1 MRFSTT
7 FAIIGFDWGHLKQ
20 SKGGIENGEL
30 IERLGLEYWREEL
43 EKKKK
48 REERKIMERT
58 RSEISV
64 FGDKSFWFLSLL
76 QAFAMEMDPDVLFR
90 V

>member
-1 MRFSTT
+1 M
-7 FAIIGFDWGHLKQ
+7 GFDCGHLKQ
-20 SKGGIENGEL
+20 SKGGIGYGEL
-30 IERLGLEYWREEL
+30 MERFGLEYWREEL

-64 FGDKSFWFLSLL
+64 FGDKSFWFLSFF
-76 QAFAMEMDPDVLFR
+76 QAFAMEMDLDVLFR
-90 V
+90 VLS